1 MSPEGTDI
9 APLGERLKAMSTEVA
24 EAVVTV
30 TRTVRRPTD
39 LIRLAITAV
48 VATALLGVGVLAT
61 RTTAGID
68 ADLERASEELPNV
81 FTLLFGVVSGF
92 SALVVPI
99 VAIVVL
105 LARREGREIL
115 EALIGG
121 ATASLAVYGAGL
133 LVTTVNQPRLTQA
146 LTGSPFEDSPFIFSP
161 VLAALV
167 AFITVS
173 RISERSPWQWLSG
186 GAIGITAIANV
197 VAGGTTT
204 IGQLLSILIGYGTG
218 LALRYGFGI
227 RSTEPSVNQLLA
239 ALNDAGVD
247 VNSLERIG
255 SAVGGA
261 RYLAVGPNQ
270 RVGLLVLN
278 RDLEGAGLFSTA
290 WRTIRLQ
297 DGVATTSLGMRKRIE
312 NLTLVS
318 LAASQAGVAVP
329 KVRATLDVNQT
340 SLLCATDW
348 LEGRAF
354 AEETELSDQDLVA
367 AIRAVQK
374 LHDSDIAHR
383 ALSADH
389 IVKANDG
396 QIILVGLEYG
406 SIAAS
411 ELAVRLDNAE
421 LLVTLALLTDPQR
434 VVRAARSAMSSKQLL
449 ATIGVMQVFA
459 MSRGTRAMA
468 KGRRDVVTQL
478 RSEIAATAP
487 SIEVQEVNL
496 QRIKPRTAI
505 LVGLSV
511 VAAYVVLPQLAQLN
525 LAEIFRQANTGW
537 VMVAIGAS
545 VLSYPASALS
555 LKAFVLR
562 RVSWLRTIMSQFAT
576 TFAALLSPPTL
587 GTVAING
594 RFLQKAG
601 LSMPVAGAT
610 IATSQLVAFVV
621 HISLMVV
628 VGVAA
633 GTSRTFSFNPS
644 EQAVLIVMLVAIG
657 LVGLVSLPPIR
668 KRIVAR
674 AKPVISQIGPQLAL
688 LGEQP
693 WRFVVG
699 AAGAVGLNAAR
710 SVALI
715 ASVLAFGGDAS
726 WLAVVFV
733 YLAGAT
739 IGQAAPTPGGIGA
752 VEAALAAGL
761 IAVGLDSAVAISAA
775 LLYRIATF
783 WLPILPGW
791 FSFWWLQKHN
801 AL

>member
-1 MSPEGTDI
+1 
-9 APLGERLKAMSTEVA
+9 
-24 EAVVTV
+24 
-30 TRTVRRPTD
+30 
-39 LIRLAITAV
+39 
-48 VATALLGVGVLAT
+48 
-61 RTTAGID
+61 
-68 ADLERASEELPNV
+68 
-81 FTLLFGVVSGF
+81 
-92 SALVVPI
+92 
-99 VAIVVL
+99 
-105 LARREGREIL
+105 
-115 EALIGG
+115 
-121 ATASLAVYGAGL
+121 
-133 LVTTVNQPRLTQA
+133 
-146 LTGSPFEDSPFIFSP
+146 
-161 VLAALV
+161 
-167 AFITVS
+167 
-173 RISERSPWQWLSG
+173 
-186 GAIGITAIANV
+186 
-197 VAGGTTT
+197 
-204 IGQLLSILIGYGTG
+204 
-218 LALRYGFGI
+218 
-227 RSTEPSVNQLLA
+227 
-239 ALNDAGVD
+239 
-247 VNSLERIG
+247 
-255 SAVGGA
+255 
-261 RYLAVGPNQ
+261 
-270 RVGLLVLN
+270 
-278 RDLEGAGLFSTA
+278 
-290 WRTIRLQ
+290 
-297 DGVATTSLGMRKRIE
+297 
-312 NLTLVS
+312 
-318 LAASQAGVAVP
+318 
-329 KVRATLDVNQT
+329 LDVDQT

-348 LEGRAF
+348 QDGQAF
-354 AEETELSDQDLVA
+354 ADIPELSDTDLVE
-367 AIRAVQK
+367 AIKAVQK

-389 IVKANDG
+389 IIKAENG
-396 QIILVGLEYG
+396 GVILVGLEYG

-411 ELAVRLDNAE
+411 DLAVRLDNAE
-421 LLVTLALLTDPQR
+421 LLVTLALLTDPHR
-434 VVRAARSAMSSKQLL
+434 AVRAAQSVMSSEKLL

-459 MSRGTRAMA
+459 MSRGTRAMV
-468 KGRRDVVTQL
+468 KGRREVVTQL
-478 RSEIAATAP
+478 RSDIAATAP
-487 SIEVQEVNL
+487 SIDVEEVNL
-496 QRIKPRTAI
+496 QRVKPRTAI

-545 VLSYPASALS
+545 VISYPASALA

-621 HISLMVV
+621 HISLMVM

-644 EQAVLIVMLVAIG
+644 ERAVLIVLLVAIG
-657 LVGLVSLPPIR
+657 LVGFVSLPPIR
-668 KRIVAR
+668 RRIVAR
-674 AKPVISQIGPQLAL
+674 AKPVVSQIGPQLAL

-693 WRFVVG
+693 WRFVLG

-710 SVALI
+710 SMALI

-775 LLYRIATF
+775 LLYRVATF

-791 FSFWWLQKHN
+791 FSFWWLQRHN